1 MAEIELVLDR
11 AGLVGY
17 ALIGVSMALWSAVA
31 LRWYALSA
39 RRFAWHL
46 AKVRDTPTARRPAA
60 IRRTMSR
67 LTVFSGPITTLVA
80 AAPLLG
86 LLGTVG
92 GMIELFDALDGDA
105 AVVQGS
111 VAAGI
116 SRALVTTQLGLVVGI
131 PGLIAA
137 RVLARREL
145 RLQNVVEAAGGEG

>member
-1 MAEIELVLDR
+1 MAEIQLVLAR
-11 AGLVGY
+11 AGWVGY

-31 LRWYALSA
+31 MRWSALSA
-39 RRFAWHL
+39 ARFRRHL
-46 AKVRDTPTARRPAA
+46 ERVQSASTGRRAA
-60 IRRTMSR
+60 ALRRASER
-67 LTVFSGPITTLVA
+67 LTEFAGPIATLVA

-92 GMIELFDALDGDA
+92 GMIELFDALHGDA

-116 SRALVTTQLGLVVGI
+116 SRALVTTQLGLVIGI

-137 RVLARREL
+137 RMLTRRQL
-145 RLQNVVEAAGGEG
+145 RLQAALEGTGGAP